1 MSKKVALGGVFSAL
15 IFVFTAYLY
24 IPAGNSG
31 YMHIGDSFIY
41 LCASILPKPLSII
54 SAVVGASLADFLTG
68 NAVWVLPTIFIKAIL
83 VLFFENNSERILTK
97 RNIFASVVSGV
108 VGTVL
113 YMICGGFIYGF
124 EGAFLVTLVTLI
136 QPIGSFIL
144 YFVFSKYL
152 DKIDF
157 VKKQNILK

>member
-24 IPAGNSG
+24 VPAGNSG
-31 YMHIGDSFIY
+31 YMHVGDSFIY

-97 RNIFASVVSGV
+97 RNIFASVISGV

>member
-97 RNIFASVVSGV
+97 RNIFASVISGV

>member
-1 MSKKVALGGVFSAL
+1 MSNKIAIGGVFSAL
-15 IFVFTAYLY
+15 IFVFTAYLF

-31 YMHIGDSFIY
+31 YMHLGDSFIY

-54 SAVVGASLADFLTG
+54 TSVIGASLADFLTG
-68 NAVWVLPTIFIKAIL
+68 NAIWIIPTVIIKSIL
-83 VLFFENNSERILTK
+83 VMFFVNSEKILTK
-97 RNIFASVVSGV
+97 RNIIASIVSGA

-113 YMICGGFIYGF
+113 YMIAGGFIYGF
-124 EGAFLVTLVTLI
+124 EGAFLVTLVTLF

-144 YFVFSKYL
+144 YIFVGYYL

-157 VKKQNILK
+157 IKKYNILK